1 MADEPTNRKTIGGLN
16 GPWALLLK
24 VMLASYVPV
33 MTGIMAWSIWI
44 TSETYANRSFRM
56 TGPRVTSAELHEL
69 ERRMNAQFSSLPP
82 ADWQARIIAIE
93 SWQHDILRAV
103 VRIETKLESS
113 E

>member
-33 MTGIMAWSIWI
+33 MTGIMAWSIWV
-44 TSETYANRSFRM
+44 TSETYANRSFRL
-56 TGPRVTSAELHEL
+56 TGPRVTPSDLHDL

-82 ADWQARIIAIE
+82 ADWRARIIAIE
-93 SWQHDILRAV
+93 ARQQDILRTV
-103 VRIETKLESS
+103 TRIETKLEH
-113 E
+113 